1 MRLLAVVVLYH
12 PGKDLTGNINSYLPQ
27 VDRLLLWDNTP
38 GGGKEQLPL
47 SGVTHPE
54 RLEYRGCGR
63 NVGIGT
69 ALNDAVAYAR
79 EHGYTHLL
87 TLDQDSYFL
96 PGAFPDYMAAIRSY
110 GEEKRVIFS
119 VNYFIKSQQAPLYPV
134 ADRVDEVSSAMTSGT
149 VYPVGLFEELDVFME
164 ELFVWGID
172 CEYCWRAARKGVRTV
187 CFKNILLQHDLG
199 YQKKKHRL
207 LGKEVFPNEYPPA
220 RTYYNVRNG
229 MVLHRLYPESL
240 NLKAH
245 LILKEI
251 TGMLPKLVI
260 TDIDGVWTD
269 GGMYY
274 TAEGDVM
281 KRFSVKDGWGVIFLR
296 ELDIPVAIMTGENTQ
311 IVQKRADKLKIDY
324 CYLGVKDK
332 VEQAEELC
340 RELGISLSEV
350 AFIGDDLNDLPL
362 LRLVGY
368 SASPSNTPEYV
379 KREVKYVTAAHGG
392 YGAFREFVEKLLS
405 DNGVLEK
412 TVGKFL

>member
-1 MRLLAVVVLYH
+1 
-12 PGKDLTGNINSYLPQ
+12 
-27 VDRLLLWDNTP
+27 
-38 GGGKEQLPL
+38 
-47 SGVTHPE
+47 
-54 RLEYRGCGR
+54 
-63 NVGIGT
+63 
-69 ALNDAVAYAR
+69 
-79 EHGYTHLL
+79 
-87 TLDQDSYFL
+87 
-96 PGAFPDYMAAIRSY
+96 
-110 GEEKRVIFS
+110 
-119 VNYFIKSQQAPLYPV
+119 
-134 ADRVDEVSSAMTSGT
+134 
-149 VYPVGLFEELDVFME
+149 
-164 ELFVWGID
+164 
-172 CEYCWRAARKGVRTV
+172 
-187 CFKNILLQHDLG
+187 
-199 YQKKKHRL
+199 
-207 LGKEVFPNEYPPA
+207 
-220 RTYYNVRNG
+220 
-229 MVLHRLYPESL
+229 
-240 NLKAH
+240 
-245 LILKEI
+245 
-251 TGMLPKLVI
+251 MLPKLVI

-392 YGAFREFVEKLLS
+392 YGAFREFVEKLLTITVCWKRRLGNS
-405 DNGVLEK
+405 CNVLFACGWVVFAGRVRYAV
-412 TVGKFL
+412 TVSLWKRRLFPVSSCL